1 MRLILLLV
9 VLQSCQNI
17 DFNEEYCPSRF
28 SKDFTKSGFA
38 SLKIGMDSSEVL
50 RILGHPL
57 NRIDKATYRHPRLFE
72 AHPKM
77 YFQWEYSSDTSN
89 IWDMDC
95 WYLYAVSLDSFGRVE
110 NISRGKIN
118 D

>member
-1 MRLILLLV
+1 MRFILLLV

-28 SKDFTKSGFA
+28 SKDFTKSGFD
-38 SLKIGMDSSEVL
+38 SIKIGMDSSEVL

-57 NRIDKATYRHPRLFE
+57 HQIDKATYRYPSFFESHPN
-72 AHPKM
+72 M
-77 YFQWEYSSDTSN
+77 YFKWDYSSDTSN

-95 WYLYAVSLDSFGRVE
+95 WFLYAISLDSFGKVE
-110 NISRGKIN
+110 KKFRSKIN